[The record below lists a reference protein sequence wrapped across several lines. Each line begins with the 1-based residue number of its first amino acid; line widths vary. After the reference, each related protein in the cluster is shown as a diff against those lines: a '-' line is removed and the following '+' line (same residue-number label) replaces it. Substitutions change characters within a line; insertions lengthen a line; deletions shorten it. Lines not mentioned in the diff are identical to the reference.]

1 MSLLE
6 RSQRNAAAS
15 QDEVRDTHGEDFA
28 RLRSRVQ
35 EILSAATIA
44 ELYRENAARA
54 RNEVRAACRQ
64 AFAEG
69 DWPGCDRDGREALTE
84 AVLDSMFGFGP
95 LEGMLADD
103 SITEIM
109 VNDAHHVFFER
120 DGVVHPSDL
129 RFLDETQVRIL
140 IDRILGPLGRR
151 IDEASPMVDARLPQ
165 GHRVNAV
172 IPPIVPDG
180 PVLTIRKFA
189 TRVLTLADLQAKGCM
204 PDEVRTLLE
213 WAVRARKSIAV
224 SGGTGAGKTTLLNAL
239 SCCIPESERIITIE
253 DSAELR
259 FFAHPDVVRMEAR
272 PANAEGRG
280 QVTIRDLVTN
290 ALRMRPDRIVVGEC
304 RGPEA
309 LDMLQAMNTG
319 HEGSLTTL
327 HANSPGEVV
336 SRLTTMVRYAADI
349 PVEVVEAYIARALN
363 MVVQMTRGLDGRR
376 YISQV
381 ACMRYD
387 EELRR
392 PVVEPVYRVPLGAP
406 DAREWVGAP
415 AWVDGLPAL
424 GVADTGE
431 VETWKRHI
439 FR

>member
-1 MSLLE
+1 
-6 RSQRNAAAS
+6 
-15 QDEVRDTHGEDFA
+15 
-28 RLRSRVQ
+28 
-35 EILSAATIA
+35 
-44 ELYRENAARA
+44 
-54 RNEVRAACRQ
+54 
-64 AFAEG
+64 
-69 DWPGCDRDGREALTE
+69 
-84 AVLDSMFGFGP
+84 
-95 LEGMLADD
+95 
-103 SITEIM
+103 
-109 VNDAHHVFFER
+109 
-120 DGVVHPSDL
+120 
-129 RFLDETQVRIL
+129 
-140 IDRILGPLGRR
+140 
-151 IDEASPMVDARLPQ
+151 MVDARLPQ

-172 IPPIVPDG
+172 IPPIAPDG

-189 TRVLTLADLQAKGCM
+189 SRVLTLEDLQAKGCM
-204 PDEVRTLLE
+204 PEEVLTLLM

-259 FFAHPDVVRMEAR
+259 FLTHPDVVRMEAR

-280 QVTIRDLVTN
+280 RVTIRDLVTN

-363 MVVQMTRGLDGRR
+363 VVVQMTRGLDGRR

-381 ACMRYD
+381 ACMGYD
-387 EELRR
+387 EESRR

-406 DAREWVGAP
+406 EGAGEWLRAP
-415 AWVDGLPAL
+415 AWVDDLPVL
-424 GVADTGE
+424 GVAETQE
-431 VETWKRHI
+431 VESWKRRI
-439 FR
+439 S